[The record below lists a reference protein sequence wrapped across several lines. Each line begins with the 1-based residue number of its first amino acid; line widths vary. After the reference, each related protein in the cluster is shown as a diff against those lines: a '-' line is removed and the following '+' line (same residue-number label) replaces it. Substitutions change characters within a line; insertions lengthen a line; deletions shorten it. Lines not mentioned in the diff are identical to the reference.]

1 MQLFPLLSSEPHQ
14 PHVLIEDGDMT
25 LEEYDEHL
33 KGRSDYIKAIKKDS
47 SNEKK
52 VSKTQKSDF

>member
-1 MQLFPLLSSEPHQ
+1 
-14 PHVLIEDGDMT
+14 MT

-47 SNEKK
+47 SNEKI
-52 VSKTQKSDF
+52 VRKTGKKDAFVFLCLRNNNEQGRASINH

>member
-1 MQLFPLLSSEPHQ
+1 M
-14 PHVLIEDGDMT
+14 LIEDGDMT

-33 KGRSDYIKAIKKDS
+33 TGKSDYIKAIKKDS

-52 VSKTQKSDF
+52 VSAASDLM